1 MTPDVQKAVVHW
13 LGVLGLV
20 ALGGGIG
27 LLATDAP
34 VAAVALV
41 LSVATTAVG
50 IFGGAA
56 IFGRGP
62 GTAQTDLEEN
72 GADGT

>member
-1 MTPDVQKAVVHW
+1 MTPEVQRAVVHW
-13 LGVLGLV
+13 LGVLGVV
-20 ALGGGIG
+20 ALAGGIG
-27 LLATDAP
+27 LLATGAP

-56 IFGRGP
+56 IFGRAP
-62 GTAQTDLEEN
+62 SPQQPDPEEN